1 MGVFF
6 GIDWH
11 NLLIGARSE
20 MSPITLIYGDERK
33 WRNFRKTSDYR
44 FNPY

>member
-20 MSPITLIYGDERK
+20 MFSITLIYGNKR
-33 WRNFRKTSDYR
+33 
-44 FNPY
+44 